1 LNIRYCALAIHG
13 LGFVKDCN
21 IKIITKLA
29 MNFINAFK
37 QSKHCTLD
45 TLLNVLVVLNLIFL
59 VKVIYYVTLLY
70 HLPPPF
76 YYDPNNTFFDFF
88 EIGRMS
94 FKADLFSEFSPNYLP
109 FVFGLAQ
116 LLSPLGCDLINPYNY
131 RSCALPAILW
141 MVSFYMLAAF
151 LLGRYLRR
159 AHHIKENFQTLL
171 KIDFI
176 VLTSPILLFALE
188 RGNYI
193 VLTLLLL
200 VIYEFTK
207 AFWARTILAIL
218 LINIKIY
225 MLILLL
231 PMLLKGY
238 YKKIVIILFGVIVSN
253 ILVSHLFNY
262 AFTWEKFM
270 LSLIGFESP
279 IHIGGHAPIGY
290 LTERLWTNVSIENL
304 LKVTSADN
312 VGVACQYVSQ
322 TACEVLKT
330 LSGFHLA
337 PLWKLSVAFFSGMT
351 LLTMSWLYKKNKV
364 KSVVTEEMMLF
375 YLILSLMMFVSHIG
389 AYVLILL
396 IPYLF
401 LLPRYSLGVIVSFVI
416 LFTTLTDIPFYPSS
430 IKEYF
435 SFIGQTYYT
444 ATHTIQLSSY
454 LRPLALTYLFY
465 FYTKLIFNAYLSVP
479 KRLRPL

>member
-1 LNIRYCALAIHG
+1 
-13 LGFVKDCN
+13 
-21 IKIITKLA
+21 
-29 MNFINAFK
+29 MNFIAVFK
-37 QSKHCTLD
+37 QSKHYNLD
-45 TLLNVLVVLNLIFL
+45 TLLNVLVGLNALFL
-59 VKVIYYVTLLY
+59 VKILYYVLFLN

-76 YYDPNNTFFDFF
+76 YYDPNNSFFDFF
-88 EIGRMS
+88 EISRMS
-94 FKADLFSEFSPNYLP
+94 FKADLFSVFSPNYLP
-109 FVFGLAQ
+109 FVFGLGQ
-116 LLSPLGCDLINPYNY
+116 LLSPLGCDLINPYNF

-141 MVSFYMLAAF
+141 MVSFYVLAAF
-151 LLGRYLRR
+151 LLGLYLRQS
-159 AHHIKENFQTLL
+159 HLIKQNIQSLF
-171 KIDFI
+171 KVDFI
-176 VLTSPILLFALE
+176 VLTSPMLLFALE

-193 VLTLLLL
+193 ILTLLLL

-207 AFWARTILAIL
+207 AFWARIILAIL
-218 LINIKIY
+218 LINLKIY

-262 AFTWEKFM
+262 AFTWENFM
-270 LSLIGFESP
+270 FSLMRFEVP
-279 IHIGGHAPIGY
+279 IHVGGHATIGY
-290 LTERLWTNVSIENL
+290 LTEHLWTNVSLENL
-304 LKVTSADN
+304 LKVTNAGN
-312 VGVACQYVSQ
+312 VVVACQYVSQ
-322 TACEVLKT
+322 TACGVLKT
-330 LSGFHLA
+330 LSGFRLA
-337 PLWKLSVAFFSGMT
+337 FLWKLGVAFFSGAT
-351 LLTMSWLYKKNKV
+351 LLTMSWLYKKNKL

-389 AYVLILL
+389 AYVLILT

-401 LLPRYSLGVIVSFVI
+401 LLPRYSLGVIVSFVT

-430 IKEYF
+430 TKEYF

>member
-1 LNIRYCALAIHG
+1 MQL
-13 LGFVKDCN
+13 
-21 IKIITKLA
+21 
-29 MNFINAFK
+29 MESFK
-37 QSKHCTLD
+37 QSKYYNLD
-45 TLLNVLVVLNLIFL
+45 TLLNVFVVLNALFL
-59 VKVIYYVTLLY
+59 VKILYYVLFLH

-94 FKADLFSEFSPNYLP
+94 FKADLFSVSRPNYLP
-109 FVFGLAQ
+109 FVFGLGQ
-116 LLSPLGCDLINPYNY
+116 LFSPLGCDLINPYNY
-131 RSCALPAILW
+131 RSCALPGILW
-141 MVSFYMLAAF
+141 MASFYVLAAF

-159 AHHIKENFQTLL
+159 AHLISKNIQTLL
-171 KIDFI
+171 KVDFI
-176 VLTSPILLFALE
+176 VLTSPMLLFALE

-200 VIYEFTK
+200 VIYEFAK
-207 AFWARTILAIL
+207 AFWARIILAIL
-218 LINIKIY
+218 LINLKIY

-231 PMLLKGY
+231 PMLLKGN
-238 YKKIVIILFGVIVSN
+238 YKKIVIILFGVILSN

-262 AFTWEKFM
+262 SFTWENFI
-270 LSLIGFESP
+270 LSLMRFESP

-304 LKVTSADN
+304 LKVTNADS
-312 VGVACQYVSQ
+312 VVVACQYVSQ
-322 TACEVLKT
+322 TACGVLKT
-330 LSGFHLA
+330 LSGFRLA
-337 PLWKLSVAFFSGMT
+337 YLWKLGVAFFSGMT
-351 LLTMSWLYKKNKV
+351 LLTMSWLYKKNKL

-389 AYVLILL
+389 AYVLILT

-401 LLPRYSLGVIVSFVI
+401 LLPRYNLGVIVSFVI

-430 IKEYF
+430 TKEYF

>member
-1 LNIRYCALAIHG
+1 MKYANTRYH
-13 LGFVKDCN
+13 
-21 IKIITKLA
+21 A
-29 MNFINAFK
+29 MQLIESFK
-37 QSKHCTLD
+37 QSKHYNLS
-45 TLLNVLVVLNLIFL
+45 TLLSVVVVLNALFL
-59 VKVIYYVTLLY
+59 VKILYYVLFLHY
-70 HLPPPF
+70 LPPPF
-76 YYDPNNTFFDFF
+76 FYDGNNTFFDFF

-94 FKADLFSEFSPNYLP
+94 FKADLFNAFRPNYLP
-109 FVFGLAQ
+109 FVFGLGQ
-116 LLSPLGCDLINPYNY
+116 LFSPLGCDLINPYHY

-141 MVSFYMLAAF
+141 MVSFYVLAAF

-159 AHHIKENFQTLL
+159 AHLINENIQTLL
-171 KIDFI
+171 KVDFI
-176 VLTSPILLFALE
+176 VLTSPMLLFALE

-193 VLTLLLL
+193 ILTLLLL

-207 AFWARTILAIL
+207 AFWARIILAIL
-218 LINIKIY
+218 LINLKIY

-253 ILVSHLFNY
+253 ILVSNLFNY
-262 AFTWEKFM
+262 EFYWINFTFHLM
-270 LSLIGFESP
+270 NFEAP

-290 LTERLWTNVSIENL
+290 LTEHLWTNMSMENL
-304 LKVTSADN
+304 LKVTSANN

-322 TACEVLKT
+322 TACGVLKT
-330 LSGFHLA
+330 LSGFRLA
-337 PLWKLSVAFFSGMT
+337 PLWKLGGAFFSGAT
-351 LLTMSWLYKKNKV
+351 LLAMSWLYKNNKM
-364 KSVVTEEMMLF
+364 KSLVTVEMMLF

-389 AYVLILL
+389 AYVLILT

-401 LLPRYSLGVIVSFVI
+401 LLPRYSLGVIVSFII

-430 IKEYF
+430 TKEYF

-465 FYTKLIFNAYLSVP
+465 FYTKLIFKAYLSVP

>member
-1 LNIRYCALAIHG
+1 
-13 LGFVKDCN
+13 
-21 IKIITKLA
+21 
-29 MNFINAFK
+29 
-37 QSKHCTLD
+37 
-45 TLLNVLVVLNLIFL
+45 
-59 VKVIYYVTLLY
+59 
-70 HLPPPF
+70 
-76 YYDPNNTFFDFF
+76 
-88 EIGRMS
+88 
-94 FKADLFSEFSPNYLP
+94 
-109 FVFGLAQ
+109 
-116 LLSPLGCDLINPYNY
+116 
-131 RSCALPAILW
+131 
-141 MVSFYMLAAF
+141 LAAF

-159 AHHIKENFQTLL
+159 AHLISENIQTLL
-171 KIDFI
+171 KVDFI
-176 VLTSPILLFALE
+176 VLTSPMLLFALE

-193 VLTLLLL
+193 ILTLLLL
-200 VIYEFTK
+200 VIYQFTK
-207 AFWARTILAIL
+207 VFWARIIIAIL
-218 LINIKIY
+218 LINLKIY

-231 PMLLKGY
+231 PMFLKGY

-262 AFTWEKFM
+262 AFTWENFM
-270 LSLIGFESP
+270 LSLMGFESP

-304 LKVTSADN
+304 LKVTNADS
-312 VGVACQYVSQ
+312 VVVACEYLSQ
-322 TACEVLKT
+322 MPCEVLKT
-330 LSGFHLA
+330 LSEFRLA
-337 PLWKLSVAFFSGMT
+337 PLWKLGVAFFSGMT
-351 LLTMSWLYKKNKV
+351 LLTMSWLYKNNNV

-389 AYVLILL
+389 AYVLILT

-401 LLPRYSLGVIVSFVI
+401 LLPRYSLGVIVSFVT

-430 IKEYF
+430 TKEYF

-465 FYTKLIFNAYLSVP
+465 FYTKLIFKAYLSVP

>member
-1 LNIRYCALAIHG
+1 MQLIEI
-13 LGFVKDCN
+13 
-21 IKIITKLA
+21 
-29 MNFINAFK
+29 FK
-37 QSKHCTLD
+37 QSKYYNLG
-45 TLLNVLVVLNLIFL
+45 TLLNVLVVLNALFL
-59 VKVIYYVTLLY
+59 VKILYYVLFLH

-94 FKADLFSEFSPNYLP
+94 FKADLFSAFSPNYLP
-109 FVFGLAQ
+109 FVFGLGQ
-116 LLSPLGCDLINPYNY
+116 LFSPLGCDLINPYNF

-159 AHHIKENFQTLL
+159 AHLISEDLQTLL
-171 KIDFI
+171 KVDFI
-176 VLTSPILLFALE
+176 VLTSPMLLFALE

-193 VLTLLLL
+193 ILTLLLL

-218 LINIKIY
+218 LINLKIY
-225 MLILLL
+225 MLIILL

-238 YKKIVIILFGVIVSN
+238 FKKIVIILFGVIVSN
-253 ILVSHLFNY
+253 TLISYLFNY
-262 AFTWEKFM
+262 EFDWTNFAFH
-270 LSLIGFESP
+270 LLHFEAP
-279 IHIGGHAPIGY
+279 IHIGGHAPVGY
-290 LTERLWTNVSIENL
+290 LTEHLWTNVSLENL
-304 LKVTSADN
+304 LKVTSVDN
-312 VGVACQYVSQ
+312 LGVACQYVSQ
-322 TACEVLKT
+322 TACEVLKI
-330 LSGFHLA
+330 LSRFRLA
-337 PLWKLSVAFFSGMT
+337 PLWKLSVVFCSGMT
-351 LLTMSWLYKKNKV
+351 ILMMSWLFKNNKV
-364 KSVVTEEMMLF
+364 KSIVTEKMMLF

-389 AYVLILL
+389 AYVLILM

-401 LLPRYSLGVIVSFVI
+401 LLPRYSLGVIVSFII
-416 LFTTLTDIPFYPSS
+416 LFTTLADIPFYPSS
-430 IKEYF
+430 TKEYF

-479 KRLRPL
+479 KRSRPL